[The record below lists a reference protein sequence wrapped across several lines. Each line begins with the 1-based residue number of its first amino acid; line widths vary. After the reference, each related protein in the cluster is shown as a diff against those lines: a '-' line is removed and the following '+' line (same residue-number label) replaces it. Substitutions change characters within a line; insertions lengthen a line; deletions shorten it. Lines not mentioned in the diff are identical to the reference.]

1 LRRNHPI
8 EQLMRVHKKCFYQLT
23 MANIRVFEQTV
34 QINAAVAA
42 IERCLDDL
50 PTLHRWLHPALRCEQ
65 IGAVVGADRQPAQP
79 AAWSTTLGSRS
90 RFVIQIP
97 LIRPS
102 LESLVVDRQPGLVV
116 WEFTGFFQGR
126 DRWECQPGSADGPQT
141 PSTILLNRFEFTI
154 PQPWVAWG
162 FNQFAAGLTQRDMR
176 AQLQRFKRVA
186 EAIQREAQTQQ
197 PSD

>member
-1 LRRNHPI
+1 LRQNHPI
-8 EQLMRVHKKCFYQLT
+8 EQLIRVHKKYFYQLT

-50 PTLHRWLHPALRCEQ
+50 PTLHRWLHPALRCEPL
-65 IGAVVGADRQPAQP
+65 APAT
-79 AAWSTTLGSRS
+79 WSTSLGSRS

-97 LIRPS
+97 LVRPS

-126 DRWECQPGSADGPQT
+126 DRWECQPVGSDDGPQT